1 MKVKVTRNFQLTI
14 PAGIRE
20 KLNLREGEF
29 VDVSFDESS
38 GAIIVKPYRK
48 KWTTVKLNR
57 RVTEGDID
65 EAIED
70 AMNEFTKDIG

>member
-1 MKVKVTRNFQLTI
+1 
-14 PAGIRE
+14 
-20 KLNLREGEF
+20 